1 MLELKLFCSESK
13 ADIKP
18 KSLFE
23 PDTSSLS
30 LSLDGGFSDTCSG
43 DNNGLV
49 PEGCSSVSS
58 LEFGRESTRVHAG
71 RFDEICSNYEK
82 EKSRE
87 ESSSVFSRLGSKLN
101 VSEELTP
108 GRLIATEEAFYS
120 GSAKEQ
126 GPRRRVCSRFDLR
139 YPGNV
144 GSGRMEL
151 FSDAPLEHISSRT
164 EFSVQTH
171 SSESFEPSS
180 SDFIERY
187 SRVDPIYLKRTSR
200 TGPRAYSTIT
210 SASSRPSFTTREL
223 EVPLR
228 ASSTIT
234 SASFRPSFTTR
245 ELEVP
250 LRASSTI
257 TSASSRPSFTTRE
270 LEVPLRASST
280 ITSAS
285 FRPSFS
291 ARDLDAP
298 LGASSPNFQFSG
310 PPLRVSSSASV
321 APQTFLNPNWEW
333 ISYNQQQAVQ
343 PPTWRNPGS
352 LNSSSPFYLMDQ
364 DLRQVMDQRR
374 QRDPYF
380 SRQEHQNPGFS
391 RSEDITDFWDHGSVF
406 KTGSHH
412 RQVSQVKK
420 EIWQIKISSS
430 MRVELRRPPPAVYNC
445 FKVNMPCPGIYFS
458 YKVYNITGALAV
470 PA

>member
-1 MLELKLFCSESK
+1 MELKLFCSESK

-30 LSLDGGFSDTCSG
+30 LSLEGGFSDPCSG
-43 DNNGLV
+43 DNK
-49 PEGCSSVSS
+49 GCSSVSS

-82 EKSRE
+82 EKSPE

-144 GSGRMEL
+144 GSGGMEL

-200 TGPRAYSTIT
+200 TGPRAY
-210 SASSRPSFTTREL
+210 
-223 EVPLR
+223 
-228 ASSTIT
+228 
-234 SASFRPSFTTR
+234 
-245 ELEVP
+245 
-250 LRASSTI
+250 STI

-406 KTGSHH
+406 KTGSDH

>member
-30 LSLDGGFSDTCSG
+30 LSLEGGFSDPCSG

-82 EKSRE
+82 EKSPE

-144 GSGRMEL
+144 GSGGMEL

-234 SASFRPSFTTR
+234 SASFRPSF
-245 ELEVP
+245 
-250 LRASSTI
+250 
-257 TSASSRPSFTTRE
+257 
-270 LEVPLRASST
+270 
-280 ITSAS
+280 
-285 FRPSFS
+285 S

-321 APQTFLNPNWEW
+321 APQTFLNSNWEW

-406 KTGSHH
+406 KTGSDH

-430 MRVELRRPPPAVYNC
+430 MRVELRRPPPQYIIVL
-445 FKVNMPCPGIYFS
+445 K
-458 YKVYNITGALAV
+458 
-470 PA
+470 